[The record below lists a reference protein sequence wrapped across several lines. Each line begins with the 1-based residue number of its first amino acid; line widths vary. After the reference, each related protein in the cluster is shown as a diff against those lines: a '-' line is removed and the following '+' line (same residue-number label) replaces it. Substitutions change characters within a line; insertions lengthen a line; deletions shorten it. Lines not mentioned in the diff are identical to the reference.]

1 MSLWNYF
8 WKNIFRMRYG
18 MRLSYASKP
27 QSSSSSFWVFEW
39 SSVSCFSCFFFFF
52 GKVPF
57 SFVSFQI
64 FLFFVKCVGFFLF
77 HQKGQK
83 KKQKG
88 KRKECDGFKSLFPQ
102 CFRLLEGKETRTY
115 NKMQCHNFHPRQNQN
130 EILIVK
136 DSKFC
141 TCNLRE
147 R

>member
-1 MSLWNYF
+1 M
-8 WKNIFRMRYG
+8 
-18 MRLSYASKP
+18 P
-27 QSSSSSFWVFEW
+27 QNHNLPPAVFECLNDLQLA
-39 SSVSCFSCFFFFF
+39 VLVVFFFF